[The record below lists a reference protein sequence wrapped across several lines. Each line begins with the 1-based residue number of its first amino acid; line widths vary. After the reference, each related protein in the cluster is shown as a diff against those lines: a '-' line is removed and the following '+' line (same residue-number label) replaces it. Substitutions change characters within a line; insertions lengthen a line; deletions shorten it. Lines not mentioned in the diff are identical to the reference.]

1 MKETLEVLDAM
12 SGIQMKE
19 QNERGRS
26 SLPVI
31 AYSGTYIP
39 EEIIRAAGAGTY
51 LVCRG
56 GESVN
61 SNPVLRGQLRFMNPL
76 ARNLAG
82 YPQSD
87 LQAPSCSLLVLQQTD
102 CHTARAGEFLAFE
115 GQPVCLT
122 GIPSDW
128 KNPASLALY
137 EESLRRM
144 IRRVEE
150 ITGRKVDWDKAEENF
165 HKSNRINALFRELD
179 LFRKMEDPPF
189 GFSDWIRLQH
199 ASFMVEHDVMI
210 QKLES
215 LCRKMKDKSA
225 GGTGGSKGPGIHS
238 SGNGK
243 KCRNTAGGRP
253 RILLAG
259 RAVAPGDHMVPR
271 VLEESGAVIA
281 AQMLDEGIRIYEKDV
296 DTQGCLILNF
306 AKNRYLDTVP
316 ANFMLGSWDR
326 RFDHMMRL
334 IEEYAI
340 DGVVWYQLS
349 FDEIYD
355 MEYADLAARFAQKGI
370 PLMKLE
376 NSYEESPVSMGRLMT
391 RAESFVESLRFP

>member
-1 MKETLEVLDAM
+1 MKETLEILDAI

-19 QNERGRS
+19 LNERGRS
-26 SLPVI
+26 GLPVI

-51 LVCRG
+51 LLCRG
-56 GESVN
+56 GESVH
-61 SNPVLRGQLRFMNPL
+61 SNPVLKGQLRFMNPL

-82 YPQSD
+82 YPQSAP
-87 LQAPSCSLLVLQQTD
+87 QAPSCSLLVLQQTD
-102 CHTARAGEFLAFE
+102 CHTARAGEFLVFE

-128 KNPASLALY
+128 KSPASLAVY
-137 EESLRRM
+137 VESLRRM
-144 IRRVEE
+144 INRVEE
-150 ITGRKVDWDKAEENF
+150 ITGCKVDWDKAEENF
-165 HKSNRINALFRELD
+165 EKSNRINALFRKLD
-179 LFRKMEDPPF
+179 LFRKMDDPPF
-189 GFSDWIRLQH
+189 DFSDWIRLQH
-199 ASFMVEHDVMI
+199 ASFMVDHDVMI

-215 LCRKMKDKSA
+215 LCRKMEDKAA
-225 GGTGGSKGPGIHS
+225 GGTGGSRGPGMHG

-259 RAVAPGDHMVPR
+259 RAVAPGDYMVPR
-271 VLEESGAVIA
+271 ALEESGAVIA

-316 ANFMLGSWDR
+316 ANFMLASWER

-355 MEYADLAARFAQKGI
+355 MEYADLAGRFAKKGI
-370 PLMKLE
+370 PFMKLE

-391 RAESFVESLRFP
+391 RAESIVERLRFP